1 MNVICK
7 YIGKKLL
14 KLIPNELKIYQNA
27 TMYSLKIVDKFKL
40 GVGNSGNIKQT
51 VFQESITRKTPR

>member
-40 GVGNSGNIKQT
+40 GVGNSGNIK
-51 VFQESITRKTPR
+51 